1 MFIEIIKSIIL
12 GIVQGITEWLP
23 ISSTGHMILVDEFL
37 VLNTSPAFKEMF
49 LVVIQ
54 LASILAVIIIFFKKL
69 NPFDADKN
77 DDQKKETWHIWF
89 KVIIGVIPAGV
100 FGLLFEDKINEVFF
114 NWQTVSVALIFYG
127 IAFIVIE
134 KMNKGKKPKITNWEQ
149 LPYRIALMIGFF
161 QVLALIPGTSR
172 SGATIVG
179 AILIGTARPLAAE
192 FSFFLSIPVMVGASM
207 LKLLGFGFNF
217 TSEEL
222 IILLVGCLF
231 SFAVS
236 IFAIKFLM
244 NYIRKNDFSLFG
256 WYRIVIGLVV
266 IGYFALLG

>member
-1 MFIEIIKSIIL
+1 
-12 GIVQGITEWLP
+12 
-23 ISSTGHMILVDEFL
+23 
-37 VLNTSPAFKEMF
+37 
-49 LVVIQ
+49 
-54 LASILAVIIIFFKKL
+54 
-69 NPFDADKN
+69 
-77 DDQKKETWHIWF
+77 
-89 KVIIGVIPAGV
+89 
-100 FGLLFEDKINEVFF
+100 
-114 NWQTVSVALIFYG
+114 
-127 IAFIVIE
+127 
-134 KMNKGKKPKITNWEQ
+134 
-149 LPYRIALMIGFF
+149 
-161 QVLALIPGTSR
+161 
-172 SGATIVG
+172 
-179 AILIGTARPLAAE
+179 
-192 FSFFLSIPVMVGASM
+192 IPVMVGASM

>member
-1 MFIEIIKSIIL
+1 
-12 GIVQGITEWLP
+12 
-23 ISSTGHMILVDEFL
+23 
-37 VLNTSPAFKEMF
+37 
-49 LVVIQ
+49 
-54 LASILAVIIIFFKKL
+54 
-69 NPFDADKN
+69 
-77 DDQKKETWHIWF
+77 
-89 KVIIGVIPAGV
+89 
-100 FGLLFEDKINEVFF
+100 
-114 NWQTVSVALIFYG
+114 
-127 IAFIVIE
+127 
-134 KMNKGKKPKITNWEQ
+134 MNKGKKPKITNWEQ
-149 LPYRIALMIGFF
+149 LTYRIALMIGFF